1 MARPRRADRYGP
13 HNASARARLRRRRTP
28 PRFADTPLARCS
40 CPPLPLQAGTPHA
53 RARAHANMAAAAAAA
68 LQLTIATWDD
78 RVFSVEIDGAEHV
91 RRCLSYFW
99 GF

>member
-1 MARPRRADRYGP
+1 MHPRARAYGAAARRRALLTRRSL
-13 HNASARARLRRRRTP
+13 AARV
-28 PRFADTPLARCS
+28 
-40 CPPLPLQAGTPHA
+40 PPLPLQAGTPHA